1 MPSGYRRCVSCRR
14 TAHRQE
20 FWRIVRLFGSQQ
32 IQLEIGQGR
41 SAYLC
46 KGQACLQE
54 AKKHRRLERSLKTSI
69 PQLIFDRLNDQLRE
83 NSIRDP

>member
-1 MPSGYRRCVSCRR
+1 MPPGYRRCVSCRR

-20 FWRIVRLFGSQQ
+20 FWRIVRLFESQQ

-46 KGQACLQE
+46 KEPHCLQE
-54 AKKHRRLERSLKTSI
+54 AKKHRRLERSLKTAI
-69 PQLIFDRLNDQLRE
+69 PQLIFDRLKDQLQE
-83 NSIRDP
+83 NSIHDP

>member
-1 MPSGYRRCVSCRR
+1 MPPGYRRCVSCRR

-46 KGQACLQE
+46 KEPHCLQE
-54 AKKHRRLERSLKTSI
+54 AKKHRRLERSLKTAI
-69 PQLIFDRLNDQLRE
+69 PALIFDRLKDQLRE
-83 NSIRDP
+83 NSMHDP